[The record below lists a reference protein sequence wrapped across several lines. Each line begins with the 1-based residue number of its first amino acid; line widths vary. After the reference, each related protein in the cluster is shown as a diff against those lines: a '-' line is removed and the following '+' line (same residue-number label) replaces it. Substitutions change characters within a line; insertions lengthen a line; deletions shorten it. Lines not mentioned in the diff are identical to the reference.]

1 MKKNEKTTQ
10 GLLIRASAMAM
21 LLATIMAFSPLNA
34 TAMTFDTGEMGKME
48 VSGAIKASVG
58 ATRYLDFVDNNTKGD
73 DSDFDATRE
82 LSLKLNWIVNTNLKG
97 VASFQIGEGSTG
109 GYFGSTDATVGGEED
124 GDISFE
130 LDKLYIDFTTN
141 AGLNFKIGSQGY
153 NLNEIAYGS
162 HLLYETPAGI
172 TMAAPLSHM
181 ASLELGWFRI
191 ADLMDDSEKN
201 TDDQAD
207 FLVAK
212 LPLKTGAVKLT
223 PWAAYV
229 NIQEDVIDTSNP
241 NNFWSYAYFDYPAF
255 LTGTNSAMGNATPTD
270 DVTAYYLGA
279 SIEVSPND
287 SLSITASATY
297 GDMDWETA
305 TVNANIAGFFTDL
318 VVNYKMA
325 SMTPEFFA
333 FYGNG
338 PDENDHDVDMMPTLI
353 GGPTYT
359 TSYFGGSRFNDN
371 MFDSYDACY
380 ATSMWA
386 VGFKLKEIKTGE
398 KLTHEFQ
405 LMYAEGTADD
415 TLFQSPDDIL
425 MNKDESLVEVNFN
438 SEYQVMKNL
447 VVATEL
453 GYIAFE
459 EDSDYNESING
470 NVEDF
475 WKVACAI
482 ELSF

>member
-1 MKKNEKTTQ
+1 
-10 GLLIRASAMAM
+10 LIRASAIAM
-21 LLATIMAFSPLNA
+21 LLAGIVAFSPLNTA
-34 TAMTFDTGEMGKME
+34 AMTFDAGEMGKME
-48 VSGAIKASVG
+48 VSGAIKASFG
-58 ATRYLDFVDNNTKGD
+58 ATQYLDFVDNNTKGD

-82 LSLKLNWIVNTNLKG
+82 LSLKLDWILNSNLKG

-109 GYFGSTDATVGGEED
+109 GYFGSTDAAVGGEED
-124 GDISFE
+124 GDIIFE
-130 LDKLYIDFTTN
+130 LDKLYIDFTTD
-141 AGLNFKIGSQGY
+141 AGLNFKIGSQSFC
-153 NLNEIAYGS
+153 LNEIGYGS
-162 HLLYETPAGI
+162 NLFYETPAGI
-172 TMAAPLSHM
+172 TMAAPLSNM
-181 ASLELGWFRI
+181 ASVEAGWFRM
-191 ADLMDDSEKN
+191 ADLMDDSKNN

-207 FLVAK
+207 FLFAK
-212 LPLKTGAVKLT
+212 LPVTTGSFKLT
-223 PWAAYV
+223 PWVAYA
-229 NIQEDVIDTSNP
+229 NIQEDVIDASDP
-241 NNFWSYAYFDYPAF
+241 SDFWRYAYFDYPAF
-255 LTGTNSAMGNATPTD
+255 LTGTNSAMGNANPTD

-287 SLSITASATY
+287 RLSITASATY
-297 GDMDWETA
+297 GDMDWKTA
-305 TVNANIAGFFTDL
+305 TVDASISGFFTDL
-318 VVNYKMA
+318 VVDYKMA

-338 PDENDHDVDMMPTLI
+338 PDENDDDPDMMPVLI

-371 MFDSYDACY
+371 MFDSYDATY

-386 VGFKLKEIKTGE
+386 VGFKLKDIKTGE

-415 TLFQSPDDIL
+415 ALFQSPNDIL
-425 MNKDESLVEVNFN
+425 MNEDESLVEVNFN
-438 SEYQVMKNL
+438 SEYQVMKHL

-453 GYIAFE
+453 GYIAFD
-459 EDSDYNESING
+459 EDSDYNEAING

-475 WKVACAI
+475 WKIACAI